1 MVIKRVR
8 RILPGYRKPPAI
20 TRPRPP
26 LPPVP
31 RSLRSALKNHP
42 DHLERLQLALQG
54 VAVAPTTRLPR
65 IDMAVMAIDDR
76 LNRFLAEARDELDA
90 AQRSGDPERLVSAAS
105 EEAFMAALCRRNAW
119 MGDEIFAAWF
129 RNL

>member
-8 RILPGYRKPPAI
+8 RILPGYKPPAI

-42 DHLERLQLALQG
+42 DHIERLQLALQG

-76 LNRFLAEARDELDA
+76 LKRFLAEAREELESARRND
-90 AQRSGDPERLVSAAS
+90 DPERLVRAAS
-105 EEAFMAALCRRNAW
+105 EEALMSTLCRKNAW
-119 MGDEIFAAWF
+119 MGDEVFAAWF
-129 RNL
+129 RAMS